1 MSYLIDKVLTEKD
14 VVRIEPE
21 KNPVILLFP
30 WIFGVLFIWL
40 LFIPFILAIVKTVKF
55 YNIEYLVTNRKV
67 YEKYGWIA
75 THTDEMPLDKIENIV
90 VEYTFFGKIFNYSV
104 VSIQGTNK
112 NNINFLYVKDGEE
125 IKKQLNLIINK

>member
-21 KNPVILLFP
+21 INPVILLFP

-40 LFIPFILAIVKTVKF
+40 FFIPFILAIVKTVRF
-55 YNIEYLVTNRKV
+55 YNTEYLVTNRKV

-125 IKKQLNLIINK
+125 IKKQLNSIINK